1 MKGRSGGPL
10 FCLLDPHH
18 NIGTALAV
26 NLLRKIAII
35 LIAFVVGGCP
45 VSAVLSLLRSRLLRP
60 VFIALGIALLVQVL
74 VAVALTRST
83 VTALEADLAA
93 RLGVDSQHLSAE
105 LEQASRDVTSN
116 LDGLSQN
123 TRQRL
128 SAGLSTRL
136 KGEQGQLRAT
146 LEKDLKDSAT
156 DMAELL
162 AAVAPRA
169 MWDGD
174 TPTLSEFARRAQRNP
189 NVLFVVY
196 DDAQGEHLT
205 RYLNRDNETIKALL
219 TKGEG
224 ERAMDRV
231 LNAAQKDPSVYCVE
245 ASISPN
251 GVEIGKVRMGVST
264 SAVETDLAALDKRF
278 TALIANGEQLVS
290 ESLGSAAADSS
301 GALRSRLQTAQAA
314 ASAMTTNTRAAVQD
328 AAATLRWR
336 IGVGL
341 ALVGLGVLLALAL
354 VLGRRVVL
362 RLQLLNRAL
371 DDLAAGE
378 GDLTK
383 RVQLNSNDEIGD
395 MASAVNRFVDKL
407 QPIVREAG
415 DVAQQ
420 TGIEIGAM
428 SKRNAGA
435 DAAAAL
441 QRDEVA
447 ASLQALARMADEAQ
461 AESQAMQAAL
471 QQVVDIRQATDENTR
486 TSNQVGNLIEA
497 LAGQVETGAQVIQR
511 LAQQSE
517 QIEVVLE
524 VIHGIAE
531 QTNLLALNAAIEAA
545 RAGETGRGFAVVA
558 DEVRAL
564 ASKTQ
569 SSTGDIQEHI
579 SKLQSGAKEAVAT
592 IGLAGRQAEEGLAVL
607 RDSAR
612 LQKSVQASVEQ
623 VHAAIGLATKAAEH
637 QARGAQA
644 VRGRVEVIHAQA
656 EEAAQAVVATTASG
670 KTLDKLAAQL
680 KASLGQFR
688 A

>member
-1 MKGRSGGPL
+1 M
-10 FCLLDPHH
+10 
-18 NIGTALAV
+18 
-26 NLLRKIAII
+26 
-35 LIAFVVGGCP
+35 
-45 VSAVLSLLRSRLLRP
+45 SAVLSLLQSRLLRP
-60 VFIALGIALLVQVL
+60 VFIALGIALLVQVI

-83 VTALEADLAA
+83 VTALEADLAN

-105 LEQASRDVTSN
+105 LESASSEVTSS
-116 LDGLSQN
+116 LDALSSS

-128 SAGLSTRL
+128 SVGLSTRL
-136 KGEQGQLRAT
+136 KDEQAQLRAT
-146 LEKDLKDSAT
+146 LEKDLRESAT

-169 MWDGD
+169 MWDND

-196 DDAQGEHLT
+196 DDAAGEHLT
-205 RYLNRDNETIKALL
+205 RYMNRDNPLVKALL
-219 TKGEG
+219 AKGEG
-224 ERAMDRV
+224 ERAMDKV
-231 LNAAQKDPSVYCVE
+231 LNAAKNDPSVYYVE

-264 SAVETDLAALDKRF
+264 ATVEENLAALDKRF
-278 TALIANGEQLVS
+278 ATLISSGEQLVS
-290 ESLGSAAADSS
+290 DSLASASKDSS
-301 GALRSRLQTAQAA
+301 TALRTRLQSAQAA
-314 ASAMTTNTRAAVQD
+314 ATAMTGNTRVAVQE
-328 AAATLRWR
+328 AAETLRWR
-336 IGVGL
+336 IGMGL
-341 ALVGLGVLLALAL
+341 ALVGLCVLLLLAV
-354 VLGRRVVL
+354 VLGRRVVSKL
-362 RLQLLNRAL
+362 HLLIAAL
-371 DDLAAGE
+371 NDLAAGE

-383 RVQLNSNDEIGD
+383 RVKLDSNDEIGD
-395 MASAVNRFVDKL
+395 MSAVVNRFIDKL

-415 DVAQQ
+415 EVAQR
-420 TGIEIGAM
+420 TGQEIGVM
-428 SKRNAGA
+428 SERNAGA
-435 DAAAAL
+435 DAAAEL

-447 ASLQALARMADEAQ
+447 ASLKALEQMADEAQ
-461 AESQAMQAAL
+461 SESHAMQAAL
-471 QQVVDIRQATDENTR
+471 RQVIDIKQATDENTR
-486 TSNQVGNLIEA
+486 TSSQVGGLIEA
-497 LAGQVETGAQVIQR
+497 LAGQVETGAQVIER
-511 LAQQSE
+511 LAQQSQ

-579 SKLQSGAKEAVAT
+579 VALQRGAKEAVAA
-592 IGLAGRQAEEGLAVL
+592 IGIAGRQAKEGLEVL
-607 RDSAR
+607 RDSAKR
-612 LQKSVQASVEQ
+612 QQTVQASVEQ
-623 VHAAIGLATKAAEH
+623 VHAAIGLATRAAVH
-637 QARGAQA
+637 QAEGAQA

-656 EEAAQAVVATTASG
+656 ERAAKAVVETTASG
-670 KTLDKLAAQL
+670 KVLDGLAAQL

>member
-1 MKGRSGGPL
+1 MAPMVEG
-10 FCLLDPHH
+10 F
-18 NIGTALAV
+18 
-26 NLLRKIAII
+26 
-35 LIAFVVGGCP
+35 P

-60 VFIALGIALLVQVL
+60 VFIALGVALLVQVL

-83 VTALEADLAA
+83 VTALEADLAS
-93 RLGVDSQHLSAE
+93 RLGVDSQHLSTE
-105 LEQASRDVTSN
+105 LEQASREVTSS
-116 LDGLSQN
+116 LDSLS
-123 TRQRL
+123 TSTSQRL
-128 SAGLSTRL
+128 SAGLADRL

-146 LEKDLKDSAT
+146 LEKDLKESAT

-169 MWDGD
+169 MWDND

-196 DDAQGEHLT
+196 DDAAGEHLT
-205 RYLNRDNETIKALL
+205 RYLNRENPLIQALL
-219 TKGEG
+219 AKGEG
-224 ERAMDRV
+224 ERAMDKV
-231 LNAAQKDPSVYCVE
+231 LSAAKNDASVYYVE

-264 SAVETDLAALDKRF
+264 SAVEENLAALDKRF
-278 TALIANGEQLVS
+278 ATLITSGGQLVS
-290 ESLGSAAADSS
+290 ESLGGASKDSSAALRARLDS
-301 GALRSRLQTAQAA
+301 AQTA
-314 ASAMTTNTRAAVQD
+314 ASAMATNTASAVKE
-328 AAATLRWR
+328 ASETLRWR
-336 IGVGL
+336 IGMGL
-341 ALVGLGVLLALAL
+341 ALVGLGVLLVLAV
-354 VLGRRVVL
+354 VLGRRVVNK
-362 RLQLLNRAL
+362 LLLLIAAL

-383 RVQLNSNDEIGD
+383 RVKLDSKDEIGD
-395 MASAVNRFVDKL
+395 MAAAVNRFVAKL

-415 DVAQQ
+415 DVAQR
-420 TGIEIGAM
+420 TGVEINAM
-428 SKRNAGA
+428 SQRNAGA
-435 DAAAAL
+435 GAAAAL

-447 ASLQALARMADEAQ
+447 ASLQALEHMAEEAQ
-461 AESQAMQAAL
+461 SESHAMQAAL
-471 QQVVDIRQATDENTR
+471 RQVVDIRQATDENTR
-486 TSNQVGNLIEA
+486 TSNQVGGLIEA
-497 LAGQVETGAQVIQR
+497 LAGQVETGSKVIER

-569 SSTGDIQEHI
+569 SSTGDIQAHI
-579 SKLQSGAKEAVAT
+579 GALQSGAKEAVAA
-592 IGLAGRQAEEGLAVL
+592 IGLAGRQANEGLTVL
-607 RDSAR
+607 RNSAR
-612 LQKSVQASVEQ
+612 LQQTVQESVEQ
-623 VHAAIGLATKAAEH
+623 VHAAIGLATKAAVH
-637 QARGAQA
+637 QAEGAHA

-656 EEAAQAVVATTASG
+656 QRAAQVVEETTASG
-670 KTLDKLAAQL
+670 KVLDGLAAQL